1 MPAHP
6 KPAPKAKKPGAMRRA
21 KTEAAQPD
29 QLTVEHIPPSP
40 IAWPS
45 GAVIQPEHTADPGPT
60 APGWHV
66 KSAPAAAGSK
76 TDLIIAMLKAGTG
89 ATSKQLEAATGWA
102 PHSVRG
108 LLGTLRKRGV
118 NVISTKVPKQPT
130 VYHIATAVAVDVI

>member
-21 KTEAAQPD
+21 KPRPA
-29 QLTVEHIPPSP
+29 P
-40 IAWPS
+40 IA
-45 GAVIQPEHTADPGPT
+45 ANLAQAKAEKALDAKRAAKV
-60 APGWHV
+60 
-66 KSAPAAAGSK
+66 SAPAAAGSK
-76 TDLIIAMLKAGTG
+76 TDLIVAMLKAGTG

-118 NVISTKVPKQPT
+118 NVVSTKVPKQPT
-130 VYHIATAVAVDVI
+130 VYHIAAGVAVDVI